1 MEAIGQLTGGVAH
14 DLNNLLTVIMAGL
27 ERAGRSASDDARL
40 HRALD
45 TAQRGAERA
54 ASLTAQLLAFS
65 RRQPLEPKAVEASRL
80 LSRMAELLRRT
91 LGEAIEIE
99 TVSSGGLWP
108 AYCDPSQLENALVN
122 LALNAR
128 DAMPGGGK
136 LTLEAGN
143 AHLDHDYAEANPEVR
158 PGRYAMI
165 AVTDTGCGMSPEIV
179 EHAFEPFF
187 TTKPEGRGT
196 GLGLSQVFG
205 FVKQSGGHLKIYS
218 ELDHGTTVKL
228 YLPRAPAG
236 AADVEDRAR
245 PDASPRGTET
255 LLVVEDDPDVRAA
268 VVEMVED
275 LGYAVEAAANP
286 DAAVTILKTK
296 PIDLL
301 FTDVVMPGTMKS
313 TELAELARTLRPGI
327 KVLFTSGYSENAIVH
342 HGRLD
347 AGVHLITKPYKR
359 EQLARRLRLL
369 LDDAAA
375 ADGSVRIASYPDG

>member
-1 MEAIGQLTGGVAH
+1 
-14 DLNNLLTVIMAGL
+14 
-27 ERAGRSASDDARL
+27 
-40 HRALD
+40 
-45 TAQRGAERA
+45 
-54 ASLTAQLLAFS
+54 
-65 RRQPLEPKAVEASRL
+65 
-80 LSRMAELLRRT
+80 
-91 LGEAIEIE
+91 
-99 TVSSGGLWP
+99 
-108 AYCDPSQLENALVN
+108 
-122 LALNAR
+122 
-128 DAMPGGGK
+128 
-136 LTLEAGN
+136 
-143 AHLDHDYAEANPEVR
+143 
-158 PGRYAMI
+158 
-165 AVTDTGCGMSPEIV
+165 MSPEIV

-236 AADVEDRAR
+236 AADIEDRAR
-245 PDASPRGTET
+245 PDASPRGAET

-275 LGYAVEAAANP
+275 LGYAVEEAANP
-286 DAAVTILKTK
+286 DDAAAILKIK

-313 TELAELARTLRPGI
+313 TELAELARRLRPAI

-369 LDDAAA
+369 LDEAAA
-375 ADGSVRIASYPDG
+375 APAGGSIRVASHPDG

>member
-1 MEAIGQLTGGVAH
+1 
-14 DLNNLLTVIMAGL
+14 
-27 ERAGRSASDDARL
+27 
-40 HRALD
+40 
-45 TAQRGAERA
+45 
-54 ASLTAQLLAFS
+54 
-65 RRQPLEPKAVEASRL
+65 
-80 LSRMAELLRRT
+80 
-91 LGEAIEIE
+91 
-99 TVSSGGLWP
+99 
-108 AYCDPSQLENALVN
+108 
-122 LALNAR
+122 
-128 DAMPGGGK
+128 MPGGGK

-158 PGRYAMI
+158 PGRYAVI
-165 AVTDTGCGMSPEIV
+165 AVTDTGCGMSPEII

-205 FVKQSGGHLKIYS
+205 FVKQSGGHMKIYS

-275 LGYAVEAAANP
+275 LGYAVEEAGNP
-286 DAAVTILKTK
+286 DAAVGILKTK
-296 PIDLL
+296 HIDLL

-327 KVLFTSGYSENAIVH
+327 RVLFTSGYSENAIVH

-347 AGVHLITKPYKR
+347 DGVNLITKPYKR
-359 EQLARRLRLL
+359 DQLARRLRLL

-375 ADGSVRIASYPDG
+375 APTGGSIPVATYPDT